1 MVQRACRFDA
11 DAMEKW
17 ERAVTNEV
25 FTKEVL
31 HRLRDQSSVCP
42 TPFSDVQMQKLIEKS
57 MIPHPD
63 IHPRGDLIT
72 HLCLC
77 RELLKDTALLLRVPE
92 SSDRWFKYIFAKQ
105 QPFQLYLQPLEL
117 LEETVRFPS
126 SVYTR
131 DLWERSQMEVRE
143 FRWTYEIGEY
153 CGEQDFLDVPPDQVS
168 IVPHVAF
175 ECSGHMSSRSSA
187 EDLLVFTGPMKR
199 PPRREKVVTAGGGG
213 ETTTKRASSASSADT
228 PAWMKNLLGTYRPEQ
243 SGQVSPELKETVG
256 VDEAVQGD
264 SDEDCDA
271 AFAEV
276 FHELERRRQEL
287 KVREYD
293 MDDCF
298 GLSLLGARAGSK
310 AHKSIHGC
318 RVLAK
323 QSSFVYAFLSF
334 FKLPV
339 TCSFEYNLYSESV
352 ACELLDLELW
362 KHRVFF
368 LACCWRDNGSPD

>member
-1 MVQRACRFDA
+1 MVQRACRFDD

-17 ERAVTNEV
+17 ERAVTNKV

-31 HRLRDQSSVCP
+31 HQLRDQSSVCP
-42 TPFSDVQMQKLIEKS
+42 TPFTDVQMQKLIEKS
-57 MIPHPD
+57 TIPQPD

-126 SVYTR
+126 ILYTR
-131 DLWERSQMEVRE
+131 DLWERSQME
-143 FRWTYEIGEY
+143 
-153 CGEQDFLDVPPDQVS
+153 PDQVS
-168 IVPHVAF
+168 IVPHIAF
-175 ECSGHMSSRSSA
+175 ERSGYMSSRSSA
-187 EDLLVFTGPMKR
+187 GNLLVFTGPMKR

-213 ETTTKRASSASSADT
+213 EATTKHASSASSADT

-243 SGQVSPELKETVG
+243 SGQVSTELIETVG

-276 FHELERRRQEL
+276 FQ
-287 KVREYD
+287 
-293 MDDCF
+293 
-298 GLSLLGARAGSK
+298 SLLGARDGSK

-323 QSSFVYAFLSF
+323 QSSFVHAFLSF

-352 ACELLDLELW
+352 ACQLLELW

-368 LACCWRDNGSPD
+368 LACCWRDNGSPDVYPTGQQPPFLLPNHLIELRESLSLENRTRYDSIVSIAPV